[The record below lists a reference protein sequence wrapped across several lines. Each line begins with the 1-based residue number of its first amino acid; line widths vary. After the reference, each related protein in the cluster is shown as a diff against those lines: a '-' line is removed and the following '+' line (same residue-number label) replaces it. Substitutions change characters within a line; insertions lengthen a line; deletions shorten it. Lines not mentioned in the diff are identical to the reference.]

1 MAKAN
6 ALVKANTVLKTV
18 AKAEEEK
25 KINARTLKFL
35 PAQKLMRVSVPP
47 PQSLAFDV
55 SLSSSPSLPLS
66 LSPALRALFFLC
78 TFSLCFVSVSL
89 TQRVRSFVCLFSV
102 CLLYTLPFY
111 RPLCVFVYVCV
122 HQVSTETP
130 SCCCLCMVRAA
141 AVAVAVAA
149 SAAAI
154 LLSVVCRLL
163 HPMFI
168 SYVSWTHVTDPRRN

>member
-1 MAKAN
+1 
-6 ALVKANTVLKTV
+6 
-18 AKAEEEK
+18 
-25 KINARTLKFL
+25 
-35 PAQKLMRVSVPP
+35 MRVSVPP

-55 SLSSSPSLPLS
+55 SLSSSLSPLSESLPRS
-66 LSPALRALFFLC
+66 SCIVFLMHV
-78 TFSLCFVSVSL
+78 FPLLCVSVAYSTRSL
-89 TQRVRSFVCLFSV
+89 ICLSFFSVSFVYFTVLSAFV
-102 CLLYTLPFY
+102 CV
-111 RPLCVFVYVCV
+111 CVCV

-141 AVAVAVAA
+141 AAVAVAVAA
-149 SAAAI
+149 AAAVAAI